1 MLRAREWTRRVRRA
15 SATVVDPHFQAVE
28 PRAYRSSYTTI
39 ITSILPERAEQLE
52 CYLRK
57 KVQPK
62 FNPNSILENKC
73 QDSFPFHEVKG
84 LHLCSMV
91 ILPGGESDPPS
102 LVFEATFDGLREE
115 FLDDLLCVAPE
126 GINSIYENCAG
137 YPESTTAIPELI
149 KDYLLRH
156 DVGAHTF
163 YSGSPGRSVA
173 QIKGE
178 EHIHKEMV
186 SFVCSRRTKANP
198 PTTHQGLQRELH
210 REVIRKRPKNQW
222 AEQPAVVPW
231 EVAQGRMLPA

>member
-1 MLRAREWTRRVRRA
+1 MPLG
-15 SATVVDPHFQAVE
+15 
-28 PRAYRSSYTTI
+28 YTTI

-62 FNPNSILENKC
+62 FNPNSILEC
-73 QDSFPFHEVKG
+73 QDLFPFHEVKG

-91 ILPGGESDPPS
+91 ILPGGEQSDPPS

-115 FLDDLLCVAPE
+115 FLDDLLRVALE
-126 GINSIYENCAG
+126 GINAIYENCAG
-137 YPESTTAIPELI
+137 YPELTTAIPELI

-156 DVGAHTF
+156 DVGAQTF

-186 SFVCSRRTKANP
+186 SLRLPAAYQSESAHNTPGPSTGTASGGHPKATEEPMGRTTGSSA
-198 PTTHQGLQRELH
+198 
-210 REVIRKRPKNQW
+210 
-222 AEQPAVVPW
+222 W
-231 EVAQGRMLPA
+231 EVAQRAHVAGLGAGAGSFHSGFRRSRFSHPGVGTRRHL